1 MKAAQQ
7 PGSERVEP
15 VQKVLQATSHVAR
28 REIVAIGGSA
38 GSFEVIRQICRALP
52 TDLQASI
59 LIAVHSAPSSP
70 NLLAGILDSG
80 GQLPASTAVDGEP
93 LENGRV
99 YVAPADHHL
108 LIDGRTMRLGRGPR
122 ENMARPALDPL
133 FRSAGLSAGPRA
145 IGVLLSGMLNDG
157 ASGLADL
164 KRCGGVTVVQN
175 PLDAV
180 ESEMP
185 RTALLASDVDYRA
198 PANDL
203 ADLIGRLV
211 QEEPGPDLIPPDSI
225 AVEVVIAVAR
235 PSDSSLMATIADPV
249 PLACPGC
256 GGTMSQI
263 RRSPL
268 RFRCQVGH
276 GYTAEALALEQ
287 EGSVDEAFR
296 IAMRVIGE
304 RAVLM
309 EKMALD
315 ALQAG
320 KTVAGKAFEDRAR
333 EYRESATVLMN
344 AVLQR

>member
-1 MKAAQQ
+1 M
-7 PGSERVEP
+7 
-15 VQKVLQATSHVAR
+15 AR

-38 GSFEVIRQICRALP
+38 GSIEVIRQVCLALP
-52 TDLQASI
+52 ADLQAGV
-59 LIAVHSAPSSP
+59 LIAVHVAASSP
-70 NLLAGILDSG
+70 NLLAGILDG
-80 GQLPASTAVDGEP
+80 GGPLPASTAVDGEP
-93 LENGRV
+93 LEDGRI

-108 LIDGRTMRLGRGPR
+108 LTDRRTVRLGRGPR
-122 ENMARPALDPL
+122 ENMSRPAIDPL
-133 FRSAGLSAGPRA
+133 FRSVGISAGPRA
-145 IGVLLSGMLNDG
+145 VGVLLSGMLNDG

-185 RTALLASDVDYRA
+185 RTALLASDVDYSA
-198 PANDL
+198 PASDL
-203 ADLIGRLV
+203 ADLISRLM
-211 QEEPGPDLIPPDSI
+211 QEEPGPDLSPPASVALEVAI
-225 AVEVVIAVAR
+225 AMGR
-235 PSDSSLMATIADPV
+235 PSDSSVIAEIADPV

-256 GGTMSQI
+256 GGTLSQI

-276 GYTAEALALEQ
+276 GYTAEALAHEQ

-296 IAMRVIGE
+296 IAFRIIGE

-320 KTVAGKAFEDRAR
+320 RTAAAASFEDRAR
-333 EYRESATVLMN
+333 EYKGHAAILMD
-344 AVLQR
+344 AALKR

>member
-1 MKAAQQ
+1 MA
-7 PGSERVEP
+7 G
-15 VQKVLQATSHVAR
+15 

-38 GSFEVIRQICRALP
+38 GSVEVVRQICRALP
-52 TDLQASI
+52 ADLPACI
-59 LIAVHSAPSSP
+59 LIAVHIGSIGR
-70 NLLAGILDSG
+70 NLLAHILDSG
-80 GQLPASTAVDGEP
+80 GALPASTAVDGEP
-93 LENGRV
+93 VQNGRI

-108 LIDGRTMRLGRGPR
+108 LLEGRTVRLGRGPR
-122 ENMARPALDPL
+122 ENMSRPAIDPL
-133 FRSAGLSAGPRA
+133 FRSAGISAGPRA

-164 KRCGGVTVVQN
+164 KRCGGVTVVQS
-175 PLDAV
+175 PLDAA

-198 PANDL
+198 ASGEL
-203 ADLIGRLV
+203 ADLITRLV
-211 QEEPGPDLIPPDSI
+211 QAAPGADFAPPASVALEVAIAMGRASDTALI
-225 AVEVVIAVAR
+225 AE
-235 PSDSSLMATIADPV
+235 IADPA

-256 GGTMSQI
+256 GGVLSQI

-276 GYTAEALALEQ
+276 GYTAEALAQEQ
-287 EGSVDEAFR
+287 EGSVDEALR
-296 IAMRVIGE
+296 IAMRVVGD

-320 KTVAGKAFEDRAR
+320 RSAAAGAFEDRAR
-333 EYRESATVLMN
+333 EYRRHAAVLMN
-344 AVLQR
+344 AALKD

>member
-1 MKAAQQ
+1 M
-7 PGSERVEP
+7 
-15 VQKVLQATSHVAR
+15 AR

-38 GSFEVIRQICRALP
+38 GSIEVIRQICRGLP
-52 TDLQASI
+52 ADLQASI
-59 LIAVHSAPSSP
+59 LIAVHVAASSP

-80 GQLPASTAVDGEP
+80 GPLPASTAVDGEP
-93 LENGRV
+93 LQDGRI

-108 LIDGRTMRLGRGPR
+108 LIDGRTVSLGRGPR
-122 ENMARPALDPL
+122 ENMSRPAIDPL
-133 FRSAGLSAGPRA
+133 FRSVGISAGPRA
-145 IGVLLSGMLNDG
+145 VGILLSGMLNDG

-198 PANDL
+198 PASDL
-203 ADLIGRLV
+203 ADLISRLM
-211 QEEPGPDLIPPDSI
+211 QEEPGPDLSPPASVALEVAI
-225 AVEVVIAVAR
+225 AMGR
-235 PSDSSLMATIADPV
+235 PSDSSVIGEIADPV

-256 GGTMSQI
+256 GGTLSQI

-276 GYTAEALALEQ
+276 GFTAEALAHEQ

-296 IAMRVIGE
+296 IALRVIAE

-320 KTVAGKAFEDRAR
+320 RTAAAATFEDRAR
-333 EYRESATVLMN
+333 EYRGSAAILMD
-344 AVLQR
+344 AALKR